1 MNYFIFTK
9 YTTGQHSRKIT
20 FIFALLV
27 LLFSCKKETGRQPVY
42 AQKEVTI
49 EYKISPYQNVIAG
62 GHIIYTDE
70 AGVVTV
76 ADKRTL
82 PFSRK
87 FKTTIKRSAVLSLG
101 IIAEYAG
108 SVKMEILVDGQVV
121 SALISSSIFNKREM
135 IRYTIT
141 VPQE

>member
-49 EYKISPYQNVIAG
+49 EYKISPYQNVITG

-76 ADKRTL
+76 ADKKTL

>member
-1 MNYFIFTK
+1 MTFLIFNK
-9 YTTGQHSRKIT
+9 HSLKIT
-20 FIFALLV
+20 AFLISLIFIG
-27 LLFSCKKETGRQPVY
+27 SCKKETVRQPVY

-49 EYKISPYQNVIAG
+49 EYKISPYKNVITG
-62 GHIIYTDE
+62 GDIIYTDE
-70 AGVVTV
+70 NGVVTV

-87 FKTTIKRSAVLSLG
+87 FKRNIKRSAILSLG

-108 SVKMEILVDGQVV
+108 SVKMEILVDDQVV
-121 SALISSSIFNKREM
+121 STLISNSMLSKKEM

-141 VPQE
+141 LPQE